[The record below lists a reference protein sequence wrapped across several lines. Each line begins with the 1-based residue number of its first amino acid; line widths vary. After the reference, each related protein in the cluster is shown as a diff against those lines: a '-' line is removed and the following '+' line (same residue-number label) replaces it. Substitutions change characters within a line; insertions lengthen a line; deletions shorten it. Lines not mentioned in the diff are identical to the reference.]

1 MIPQKANL
9 GVYIQYNNNMPIVED
24 LLEIKSSIGYNHFFS
39 KFEGN
44 FYGEEKSYSINKL
57 GISLNF
63 DFLIKKKF
71 IISPGVDFSTYFAKF
86 DDLNLRVGASLSGSY
101 KLSEKLLI
109 NLKYIKAFE
118 PIYFYDNKQDID
130 IVNVGLNYRFR

>member
-1 MIPQKANL
+1 M
-9 GVYIQYNNNMPIVED
+9 VTTT
-24 LLEIKSSIGYNHFFS
+24 FFS
-39 KFEGN
+39 KFAGN

-57 GISLNF
+57 GIALNF

-86 DDLNLRVGASLSGSY
+86 DDLNLRVGASLSGGY

-118 PIYFYDNKQDID
+118 PIYFYGNKQDID